1 MNRQKRGRIALL
13 LHWAGKD
20 KYYIYLA
27 VLLALISGL
36 AVAVPYYIVYKV
48 IEAVYISYFSSEGF
62 SSVIL
67 LRYGIIIFISILMR
81 FLPYWGSVVA
91 SHKGA
96 YNALYK
102 VRCMVINHMGKV
114 PLGSLESRRT
124 GELKAVLTDQ
134 VEKLE
139 LYLAHHL
146 TEFIYYISGPA
157 AVFIYLCT
165 VNVKLSLVSLIP
177 FALALI
183 VMMIMFT
190 SQSKELGP
198 IFSSM
203 ANLNSS
209 IIEYINGMK
218 LIKAY
223 DLGTRSFKTY
233 SNAVD
238 EHRSLWN
245 RVSRKMG
252 PPYAAYVV
260 IVECGMALMLPLGG
274 FMLLGGN
281 ILPGVFLLF
290 AFVGS
295 MYLTELRPLQE
306 LGSNFSNVLGSVD
319 KVQELLDIPAFE
331 GNKPF
336 PKEHTICFEDVCFS
350 YNGQTPIL
358 KRIDIQVTGGE
369 KVALVGASGAG
380 KTTLVELAVCSYE
393 ATQGRISIGGVDIKN
408 IRYEEILKNTA
419 IVSQKSFLSKESI
432 VENIQMGT
440 TATFE
445 QVRAAAKQAQIDD
458 FIMGLPEQYHTLV
471 GEYGSRLSGGEK
483 QRIAIARAILK
494 NAPVL
499 ILDEATSAADPEN
512 QVEID
517 EAIQNLCRGKTVLIV
532 AHRLDI
538 VLQCDKVAVVEQ
550 GEVTAFGTHNEVIR
564 QNEYYRKSWDAYNT
578 ARGIRYTIQRDD
590 V

>member
-1 MNRQKRGRIALL
+1 MNRKKHGRIARL

-36 AVAVPYYIVYKV
+36 AVAVFYYAVYSI
-48 IEAVYISYFSSEGF
+48 IEAVYVSGF
-62 SSVIL
+62 SPEEFPREIL
-67 LRYGIIIFISILMR
+67 LRHGMIIFIAILVR
-81 FLPYWGSVVA
+81 FLPYWGSIVA

-102 VRCMVINHMGKV
+102 VRCMIINHMGNV
-114 PLGSLESRRT
+114 SLGNLEDRRT
-124 GELKAVLTDQ
+124 GELKSVLTDQ

-146 TEFIYYISGPA
+146 TEFVYYISSPA

-165 VNVKLSLVSLIP
+165 INVKLALVSLIP
-177 FALALI
+177 FVLAMVI
-183 VMMIMFT
+183 MAVMFS
-190 SQSKELGP
+190 SQSKEMGA
-198 IFSSM
+198 ISNAM
-203 ANLNSS
+203 ANLNSG

-223 DLGTRSFKTY
+223 DLGAHSFKTY

-238 EHRSLWN
+238 EHQRLWN
-245 RVSRKMG
+245 HLSRKMG

-274 FMLLGGN
+274 VMLLSGS
-281 ILPGVFLLF
+281 IMPGTFLLF

-306 LGSNFSNVLGSVD
+306 LGSNFANVLGAVD
-319 KVQELLDIPAFE
+319 EVQGLLDIPAFT
-331 GNKPF
+331 GNNPF
-336 PKEHTICFEDVCFS
+336 PSKHGIYFENVCFN
-350 YNGQTPIL
+350 YDGHTPIL
-358 KRIDIQVTGGE
+358 KHINITIAEGE
-369 KVALVGASGAG
+369 KIALVGASGAG
-380 KTTLVELAVCSYE
+380 KTTLVELAARSYE
-393 ATQGRISIGGVDIKN
+393 TTQGRISIGGVDIKD

-419 IVSQKSFLSKESI
+419 MVFQKPFLSKESI
-432 VENIQMGT
+432 LENIRMGSN
-440 TATFE
+440 ATLD
-445 QVRAAAKQAQIDD
+445 QVRIAAKQAQIDG
-458 FIMGLPEQYHTLV
+458 FIMDLPGQYNTLV
-471 GEYGSRLSGGEK
+471 GEYGSRFSGGER

-494 NAPVL
+494 NAPIL

-517 EAIQNLCRGKTVLIV
+517 RAIQNLCHGKTVMIV

-538 VLQCDKVAVVEQ
+538 VLQCDKVVVMEQ
-550 GEVTAFGTHNEVIR
+550 GEITAFGAHAEIIKE
-564 QNEYYRKSWDAYNT
+564 NEYYQKAWDTYNS
-578 ARGIRYTIQRDD
+578 ARGIHYSVQRGDT
-590 V
+590 

>member
-1 MNRQKRGRIALL
+1 MNKQKHGRIALL
-13 LHWAGKD
+13 LRWAGRD
-20 KYYIYLA
+20 KYYIYAA

-36 AVAVPYYIVYKV
+36 AVAVLYY
-48 IEAVYISYFSSEGF
+48 AVYSVIGAVYASGF
-62 SSVIL
+62 SPERFPGGIL
-67 LRYGIIIFISILMR
+67 PRYGVIIFISILVR
-81 FLPYWGSVVA
+81 FLPYWGSIIA

-124 GELKAVLTDQ
+124 GELKSVLTDQ

-146 TEFIYYISGPA
+146 TEFVYYISGPA

-165 VNVKLSLVSLIP
+165 VNVKLALVSLIP
-177 FALALI
+177 LVLALA
-183 VMMIMFT
+183 VMAAMFAGQT
-190 SQSKELGP
+190 KEMGP
-198 IFSSM
+198 IFTAM
-203 ANLNSS
+203 ANLNSG

-223 DLGTRSFKTY
+223 DLGARSFKTY
-233 SNAVD
+233 SGAVD
-238 EHRSLWN
+238 EHRALWN

-274 FMLLGGN
+274 FMLLAGS

-290 AFVGS
+290 AFAGS
-295 MYLTELRPLQE
+295 LYLTELRPLQE
-306 LGSNFSNVLGSVD
+306 LGSNFANVLGAVD
-319 KVQELLDIPAFE
+319 KVQELLNIPAFT
-331 GNKPF
+331 GDKPF
-336 PKEHTICFEDVCFS
+336 PSKHTICFEDVSFT
-350 YNGQTPIL
+350 YDGHNPVLRHVNMNIAE
-358 KRIDIQVTGGE
+358 GE
-369 KVALVGASGAG
+369 KIALVGASGAG
-380 KTTLVELAVCSYE
+380 KTTLVELAARSYE
-393 ATQGRISIGGVDIKN
+393 ATQGHISIGGVDIQD

-419 IVSQKSFLSKESI
+419 IVFQKSFLSKESI
-432 VENIQMGT
+432 VENIRMGT
-440 TATFE
+440 SAALE

-458 FIMGLPEQYHTLV
+458 FIMSLPGQYDTRA

-499 ILDEATSAADPEN
+499 ILDEAASAADPEN

-517 EAIQNLCRGKTVLIV
+517 RAIQSLCRGKTVMIV
-532 AHRLDI
+532 AHRLD
-538 VLQCDKVAVVEQ
+538 VVFRCDKVAVVER
-550 GEVTAFGTHNEVIR
+550 GEVTAFGAHDEVIR
-564 QNEYYRKSWDAYNT
+564 QNEYYRKAWDAYNR
-578 ARGIRYTIQRDD
+578 AREIRYSAQGGDA
-590 V
+590 

>member
-1 MNRQKRGRIALL
+1 MKSKKASRLALL

-20 KYYIYLA
+20 KWYIYLA

-36 AVAVPYYIVYKV
+36 AVAVLYY
-48 IEAVYISYFSSEGF
+48 AVYSIIDAVYVSGFSSERFPGE
-62 SSVIL
+62 IL
-67 LRYGIIIFISILMR
+67 SRYGVIIFISILVR
-81 FLPYWGSVVA
+81 FLPYWGSIVS

-96 YNALYK
+96 YNALYT

-114 PLGSLESRRT
+114 PLGSLENRRT
-124 GELKAVLTDQ
+124 GELKSVLTDQ

-146 TEFIYYISGPA
+146 TEFVYYISGPV

-165 VNVKLSLVSLIP
+165 INVKLALVSLIP
-177 FALALI
+177 LVLALA
-183 VMMIMFT
+183 VMAVMFAGYT
-190 SQSKELGP
+190 KEMGP
-198 IFSSM
+198 IFSAM

-223 DLGTRSFKTY
+223 DLGARSFKTY

-238 EHRSLWN
+238 EHRALWN

-274 FMLLGGN
+274 FMLLAGS

-290 AFVGS
+290 AFAGS

-306 LGSNFSNVLGSVD
+306 LASNFANVLGAVD
-319 KVQELLDIPAFE
+319 KVQELLNISAFT
-331 GNKPF
+331 GDKPF
-336 PKEHTICFEDVCFS
+336 PLKHTLCFEDVSFS
-350 YNGQTPIL
+350 YNGHTPVL
-358 KRIDIQVTGGE
+358 KHITMNIADGE
-369 KVALVGASGAG
+369 KIALVGASGAG
-380 KTTLVELAVCSYE
+380 KTTLVELAARSYE
-393 ATQGRISIGGVDIKN
+393 TTQGRISIGGVDIQD
-408 IRYEEILKNTA
+408 IRYEEILNNTA
-419 IVSQKSFLSKESI
+419 IVFQKSFLSKESI
-432 VENIQMGT
+432 LENIRMGT
-440 TATFE
+440 NASLE
-445 QVRAAAKQAQIDD
+445 QVRTAAKQAQIDD
-458 FIMGLPEQYHTLV
+458 FIMTLPEQYNTLV

-494 NAPVL
+494 NTPIL
-499 ILDEATSAADPEN
+499 ILDEAASAADPEN
-512 QVEID
+512 QVKID
-517 EAIQNLCRGKTVLIV
+517 RAIQSLCRGKTVMIV
-532 AHRLDI
+532 AHRLD
-538 VLQCDKVAVVEQ
+538 VVFQCDKVAVVEQ
-550 GEVTAFGTHNEVIR
+550 GEITAFGNHDEVIK
-564 QNEYYRKSWDAYNT
+564 QNEYYRKAWDAYNA
-578 ARGIRYTIQRDD
+578 ARGIRYSAQRGD

>member
-1 MNRQKRGRIALL
+1 MNKQKRGRIALL

-36 AVAVPYYIVYKV
+36 AVAALYYAVYSI
-48 IEAVYISYFSSEGF
+48 IEAVYVSGF
-62 SSVIL
+62 SPERFPGEIL
-67 LRYGIIIFISILMR
+67 SRYGAIIFISILVR

-146 TEFIYYISGPA
+146 TEFVYYISGPA

-165 VNVKLSLVSLIP
+165 VNVKLALVSLIP
-177 FALALI
+177 FVLALV
-183 VMMIMFT
+183 VMMVMFT
-190 SQSKELGP
+190 SQSKEMGP
-198 IFSSM
+198 IFSGM
-203 ANLNSS
+203 ANLNSG

-223 DLGTRSFKTY
+223 DLGARSFKTY

-238 EHRSLWN
+238 EHRTLWN

-274 FMLLGGN
+274 FMLLNGS

-290 AFVGS
+290 VFTGS
-295 MYLTELRPLQE
+295 MYLTEIRPLQE
-306 LGSNFSNVLGSVD
+306 LGSNFANVLGAVD
-319 KVQELLDIPAFE
+319 KVKELLNIPAFS
-331 GNKPF
+331 GDKPF
-336 PKEHTICFEDVCFS
+336 PQKHSICFKDVCFS
-350 YNGQTPIL
+350 YDGHSPVL
-358 KRIDIQVTGGE
+358 KHININIEDGE

-380 KTTLVELAVCSYE
+380 KTTLVELAARSYE
-393 ATQGRISIGGVDIKN
+393 ATQGRISIGGVDIKD
-408 IRYEEILKNTA
+408 IRYEEVLKNTA
-419 IVSQKSFLSKESI
+419 IVFQKPFLSKESI
-432 VENIQMGT
+432 LKNIRMGT
-440 TATFE
+440 TAAIE
-445 QVRAAAKQAQIDD
+445 QVYAAAEQAQIDD
-458 FIMGLPEQYHTLV
+458 FIMNLPEQYNTLV
-471 GEYGSRLSGGEK
+471 GEYGSRLSGGER

-494 NAPVL
+494 NAPIL

-517 EAIQNLCRGKTVLIV
+517 RAIQNLCLGKTVLIV

-538 VLQCDKVAVVEQ
+538 VFQCDKVAVVEQ
-550 GEVTAFGTHNEVIR
+550 GELTAFGAHDAVIR
-564 QNEYYRKSWDAYNT
+564 QSEYYRKSWDTYNT
-578 ARGIRYTIQRDD
+578 ARGIRYAAQRGDA
-590 V
+590 